1 MCVGEVGHAPLALSI
16 GTTITKDKEAMD
28 VLQMLR
34 ETAAWEFLTS
44 TSGSTGARQGLSSGV
59 IVAALG
65 ALAVVLGVQTRAN
78 ADVFCYG
85 IAEGTSG
92 WVETCESNC
101 PTYGAPHYW
110 KYQYYNYHNA
120 ECSLTGAGCHDNC

>member
-1 MCVGEVGHAPLALSI
+1 LSI

-65 ALAVVLGVQTRAN
+65 ALAVVLGVQTKAE
-78 ADVFCYG
+78 ALDCYG
-85 IAEGTSG
+85 IPLGGEG
-92 WVETCESNC
+92 WVETCEANC
-101 PTYGAPHYW
+101 PTYGAPHFW
-110 KYQYYNYHNA
+110 KYYYEHNA
-120 ECSLTGAGCHDNC
+120 DPEECRYTGSAGCHDNC